1 MNINHRVIQLLPTS
15 VHAISAPAPRTC
27 CKMAIEEDPPPLHIV
42 WKFIG
47 VISCAITGH
56 ATLHVPILVGPIL
69 RVEKE
74 GPIT

>member
-1 MNINHRVIQLLPTS
+1 
-15 VHAISAPAPRTC
+15 
-27 CKMAIEEDPPPLHIV
+27 MAIEEDPPPLHIAAV
-42 WKFIG
+42 ESGNLIG
-47 VISCAITGH
+47 VISCGITGH

>member
-15 VHAISAPAPRTC
+15 VHAISAPAPRTGNRGRPA
-27 CKMAIEEDPPPLHIV
+27 AITHSRSRI